1 MKKQQK
7 FLRKRFHKLKNIAK
21 QQLKEFEKGVIG
33 FDRLNR
39 RAKKL
44 LEKRI
49 KAGYELPAKLFIR
62 QSNQ

>member
-7 FLRKRFHKLKNIAK
+7 LLAK
-21 QQLKEFEKGVIG
+21 HYHRRSCVARQQLKEFEKGVIP
-33 FDRLNR
+33 FERLNR

-49 KAGYELPAKLFIR
+49 KAGYEFPAKLFAR
-62 QSNQ
+62 QASQ

>member
-1 MKKQQK
+1 MKKQQRL
-7 FLRKRFHKLKNIAK
+7 LRKYHHRKMKAARI
-21 QQLKEFEKGVIG
+21 QLKEFEQGTRPFEK
-33 FDRLNR
+33 LNR
-39 RAKKL
+39 RARKL

>member
-1 MKKQQK
+1 MKKQDK
-7 FLRKRFHKLKNIAK
+7 LLRRHYHRKMEVAR
-21 QQLKEFEKGVIG
+21 QQLREFEKGVLP
-33 FDRLNR
+33 FERLNR

-62 QSNQ
+62 QSSQ